1 VVFALFGL
9 FSVMSNFVLKLLEF
23 WRVPVRKRKCSVVD
37 KAVMLCLTWCLGN
50 STVVEVSKGLNYPQ
64 Y

>member
-9 FSVMSNFVLKLLEF
+9 FSVMSNFVKLLES

-37 KAVMLCLTWCLGN
+37 NAVMLCLMWCLGN